1 MTDEADIPLA
11 DGADIPVTPRMIKAG
26 KEILGRVADCSGG
39 FEGSYEHTAIW
50 IYRAM
55 HEARPDR

>member
-1 MTDEADIPLA
+1 MMIDEADIPLA
-11 DGADIPVTPRMIKAG
+11 DGSDIPVTPRMIEAG
-26 KEILGRVADCSGG
+26 KEILGYVADCS
-39 FEGSYEHTAIW
+39 GSYEHTAIW